1 MGLRRNVVI
10 IVTLINKILEVA
22 GCLLDSRLRWIV
34 IVIASIQINK
44 ILEVAEVLVDCRVRS
59 IMARGRCHYGGHWP
73 LLVQPFICCGAF
85 KGC

>member
-1 MGLRRNVVI
+1 MGLRRNVVVI
-10 IVTLINKILEVA
+10 TSIDKILEVA

-59 IMARGRCHYGGHWP
+59 NVARCRCHYGGRRP
-73 LLVQPFICCGAF
+73 SLVQPFACCSEF